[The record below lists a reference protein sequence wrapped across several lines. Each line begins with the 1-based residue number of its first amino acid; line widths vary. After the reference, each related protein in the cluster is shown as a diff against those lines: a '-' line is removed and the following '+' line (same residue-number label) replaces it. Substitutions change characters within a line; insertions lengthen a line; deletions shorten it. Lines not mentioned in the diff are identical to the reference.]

1 LAKERAR
8 RRAERL
14 AVLEREK
21 ATRARKVARRRQR
34 RELVLRLKPKRRGR
48 TGTVHRF
55 RRGERIGLVLVPLIA
70 AAAVW
75 FLVPEVALRLV
86 LIALILLVLPAL
98 TAVIL
103 GRR

>member
-1 LAKERAR
+1 
-8 RRAERL
+8 
-14 AVLEREK
+14 VLEREK
-21 ATRARKVARRRQR
+21 AVRARKVARRQQR
-34 RELVLRLKPKRRGR
+34 RELVHRMKPKRRGR

-55 RRGERIGLVLVPLIA
+55 SRGERIGLVVIPLVA
-70 AAAVW
+70 ASAVW

-86 LIALILLVLPAL
+86 LIALIVLVLPAL

>member
-1 LAKERAR
+1 VSKERAK

-21 ATRARKVARRRQR
+21 AVRARKVARRQQRQTLIRKLTPR
-34 RELVLRLKPKRRGR
+34 RKR
-48 TGTVHRF
+48 TGTLHVFTRAEKT
-55 RRGERIGLVLVPLIA
+55 GIAVVPLVA

-75 FLVPEVALRLV
+75 FLVPEVGLRLL
-86 LIALILLVLPAL
+86 LIAVIILVLPAL
-98 TAVIL
+98 VAVVL